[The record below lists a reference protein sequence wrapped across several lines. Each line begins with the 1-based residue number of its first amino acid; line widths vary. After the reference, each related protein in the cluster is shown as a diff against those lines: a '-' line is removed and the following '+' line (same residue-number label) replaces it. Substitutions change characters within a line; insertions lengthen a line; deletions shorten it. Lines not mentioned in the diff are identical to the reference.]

1 LEPLS
6 IDINAALMTAIP
18 ELARLA
24 MEQARRG
31 DLQQALHLA
40 QQALAQHPLDTGL
53 MLFIGMIHT
62 RRMEL
67 EDAAAQFRNAL
78 RLAPADPLPR
88 LELTRVLI
96 GLNQLDE
103 AERLLN
109 SRPIK
114 GLEPKRLGALINMRR
129 GDYAE
134 AAKGFHE
141 IVEAEPRDFESWGN
155 FGACLL
161 KSGNAKASVDA
172 LTKSLKLRRD
182 QQRVREAWV
191 EAHIEAGT
199 GEEALQIARHARA
212 TLRSEDPLVRVTI
225 ARLEDML
232 GRPEQALAALEDAL
246 ALAPDHVPA
255 LVAIARLHERQ
266 NRLAEFGDA
275 VASLESVAEP
285 VAELP
290 LLKAQLAFRGG
301 NLEQALDLALAIPQS
316 FEPGARAELIG
327 KIHDRL
333 GNSAEAFAAFGEM
346 NQDNGLNLPV
356 IEARSNAFRKAL
368 EGRGKTLSRQWV
380 RAWPKSNPAEAQ
392 ASPIFLVGF
401 PRSGTTLLDTL
412 MMGHP
417 QLCVSEE
424 KPMLDTVAR
433 SIGGYER
440 LGTLKEA
447 TLRELRELY
456 FEEARKQV
464 PDLGNRMLVDKHP
477 FAMIDAPL
485 IHRLFPSARFIFAQR
500 HPCDVVL
507 SCFITRFEPNYAL
520 ANFTSIEGTARI
532 YDEIMRFWAKCR
544 GVLPLI
550 VHLVR
555 YERLVEEAEPEMR
568 ALFTF
573 LGIEWDPA
581 VLDHRS
587 IASERRFI
595 NTPSYSQ
602 VVEPLYDRSIGRW
615 ERYREQLEPVL
626 PRLDIWASVM
636 GYDI

>member
-1 LEPLS
+1 
-6 IDINAALMTAIP
+6 
-18 ELARLA
+18 

-40 QQALAQHPLDTGL
+40 REALAQHPLDSGL
-53 MLFIGMIHT
+53 MLFVGMIHA

-67 EDAAAQFRNAL
+67 EDAAAQFRDAL

-109 SRPIK
+109 CKPLH
-114 GLEPKRLGALINMRR
+114 GLEPKRLRALIHMRR
-129 GDYAE
+129 GEYVE
-134 AAKGFHE
+134 AAQFFQE
-141 IVEAEPRDFESWGN
+141 IVDVEPRDFESWGN
-155 FGACLL
+155 LGACLL
-161 KSGNAKASVDA
+161 KSSNAKASVDA
-172 LTKSLKLRRD
+172 LTRSLKLRRD

-191 EAHIEAGT
+191 EAHIEAGS
-199 GEEALQIARHARA
+199 GEEALQIARDARA
-212 TLRSEDPLVRVTI
+212 TFRSEDPLVRVTI

-255 LVAIARLHERQ
+255 MVAIAKLHERQ
-266 NRLAEFGDA
+266 NRLTEFGDA
-275 VASLESVAEP
+275 VARLDAVAEP
-285 VAELP
+285 VTELP

-301 NLEQALDLALAIPQS
+301 DLKQALELAAGVPES

-346 NQDNGLNLPV
+346 NRDNGLTPAV
-356 IEARSNAFRKAL
+356 IEARSKAFRQAL
-368 EGRGKTLSRQWV
+368 DSRRKTLSRQWV

-417 QLCVSEE
+417 QFCVSEE

-440 LGTLKEA
+440 LGKLKES
-447 TLRELRELY
+447 TLRDLRDLY
-456 FEEARKQV
+456 FEEARKHV
-464 PDLGNRMLVDKHP
+464 PDLGNRVLVDKHP

-532 YDEIMRFWAKCR
+532 YDEMMKFWAKCR

-555 YERLVEEAEPEMR
+555 YERLVEEAEAEMR
-568 ALFTF
+568 ALLTF
-573 LGIEWDPA
+573 LGIDWDPA
-581 VLDHRS
+581 MLDHAS
-587 IASERRFI
+587 TASERRFI

-626 PRLDIWASVM
+626 PKLDIWASVM